1 MMGKLARVSFLM
13 RKNNEIVWGFRMVR
27 EDLEERVLICK
38 LGGGGG
44 GGGIFI
50 NREKSHL
57 STGTG
62 L

>member
-1 MMGKLARVSFLM
+1 MMGKLARVRFLM

-44 GGGIFI
+44 GGGGGGDFH
-50 NREKSHL
+50 K
-57 STGTG
+57 
-62 L
+62 